1 MKKLSYSTKKNL
13 HTFML
18 NHPYKSDQQIGK
30 EMSLAQSTVSRY
42 RKEMNLFYDMEFV
55 KMTAGMAIQKIQQAM
70 DYWTHQIGK
79 LEDLKNTKKI
89 IIKTNEDGDKYP
101 SEIDLSPGEILA
113 IEQEQAKL
121 HARIVYLG
129 AQGQVREVLK
139 LMRNGDIQGAIN

>member
-30 EMSLAQSTVSRY
+30 EM
-42 RKEMNLFYDMEFV
+42 NLFYDMECV